1 MSRIFDARESRFG
14 RTYEDF
20 EVGDVYKHWPG
31 KTVTQAEDHLF
42 CLLTLAA
49 SPLHIDAHF
58 AEKELE
64 SGRNLVVGTF
74 IYSLLLGM
82 SVPDTS
88 GRALAALG
96 TEHLRHVAPLYHGD
110 TLYGET
116 AVASKRRSRSRPHTG
131 VVTVDTRGHNQE
143 GTLVCEFRRSFLV
156 TVDSTTR

>member
-1 MSRIFDARESRFG
+1 VSRIFDARNDRFG
-14 RTYEDF
+14 RAYDDF

-49 SPLHIDAHF
+49 SPLHVDAHF

-64 SGRNLVVGTF
+64 SGRNVVVGTF
-74 IYSLLLGM
+74 IYALLLGM

-88 GRALAALG
+88 GKALAALG
-96 TEHLRHVAPLYHGD
+96 TEHLRHIVPLYHGD
-110 TLYGET
+110 TLYGAT
-116 AVASKRRSRSRPHTG
+116 TVVGKRRSRSHPETG
-131 VVTVDTRGHNQE
+131 VVTVDTRGYNQH

-156 TVDSTTR
+156 PADPSAP